1 METIREGVGGQC
13 ESCGTSFKSILKSKL
28 KIDKSKDKCM
38 CSFCNA
44 VFENENIIENEKI
57 SPRKIKDNL
66 NVTIIGQEDAKT
78 ALTYALFSHIQ
89 RIKNPNIPKANVLIV
104 GPSGT
109 GKTAICERLC
119 KNSNIPFLSFDATSF
134 TTSGYAGDSI
144 DIMFQRLIEETKG
157 SKVLAEHAVIFIDE
171 IDKKASRKKTS
182 GPQVGTTDVQTA
194 LLKVLEGREFIVQY
208 GKERI
213 LLDTSKM
220 LFITAGAFTG
230 MEYGKREVKKVNL
243 SGIIETKDKPLID
256 ALLEYGMLSEFIG
269 RFKVI
274 TETHSLSLNDY
285 INIAKKSPF
294 IKGQLG
300 LLDGTD
306 LKVVIREG
314 FFKKVA
320 EIAMNDPRGVRAM
333 ETFVAKLF
341 SNLIFMPNKTI
352 ALNNKG
358 LAIGK
363 KKISYENFLKNSR

>member
-1 METIREGVGGQC
+1 MQMKKLNVGGQC
-13 ESCGTSFKSILKSKL
+13 DFCGTSFKSLLKSKI

-38 CSFCNA
+38 CSFCTSI
-44 VFENENIIENEKI
+44 FENENIIEDHKI
-57 SPRKIKDNL
+57 SPLKIRGNL
-66 NVTIIGQEDAKT
+66 DQTIIGQEDAKT
-78 ALTYALFSHIQ
+78 SLTYALFSHIQ
-89 RIKNPNIPKANVLIV
+89 RIKNPNIPKSNVLIV

-119 KNSNIPFLSFDATSF
+119 QNSNIPFLSFDATSF
-134 TTSGYAGDSI
+134 TTNGYTGDSI
-144 DIMFQRLIEETKG
+144 DVMFQRLIEVCEGNKI
-157 SKVLAEHAVIFIDE
+157 LAEHAVIFIDE
-171 IDKKASRKKTS
+171 IDKKASNGRKS

-194 LLKVLEGREFIVQY
+194 LLKVFEGREFVVNY

-213 LLDTSKM
+213 ALDTSKM

-230 MEYGKREVKKVNL
+230 MEYGSKTVKKVSL
-243 SGIIETKDKPLID
+243 SGIQETKDKSLVD

-269 RFKVI
+269 RFKII
-274 TETHSLSLNDY
+274 TETHSLTINDY
-285 INIAKKSPF
+285 IGIAKKSPF

-300 LLDGTD
+300 LLDGLD
-306 LKVVIREG
+306 LKVYIREG

-341 SNLIFMPNKTI
+341 SKIIFISNKEM

-358 LAIGK
+358 VTIGK
-363 KKISYENFLKNSR
+363 RKISYEDFLKKY